1 MAVPEKAYPGLALA
15 PASAHRPGPGTHVH
29 NNTITASILG
39 RPALSASSDPSTKK
53 QILSVLAPPAAN
65 QIPSRLVARSTPVP
79 HPGSTV
85 LAVVIRLQ
93 ATHAACTLL
102 AVDDALCAESAPATL
117 RREDVRGWQTAS
129 VVIHEA
135 FRVGDVVRA
144 RVISVGDRQGYY
156 LSTARNELGVLFAKG
171 ERGGKLEAVSWT
183 EMREPGAEQGEVRKV
198 AKPI

>member
-1 MAVPEKAYPGLALA
+1 MALPKTAHPGLALA
-15 PASAHRPGPGTHVH
+15 PASAHRPGPGTHIY

-39 RPALSASSDPSTKK
+39 RPTLSASSVPNTK
-53 QILSVLAPPAAN
+53 QQVLSVLPHPSAN
-65 QIPSRLVARSTPVP
+65 PIPSRLVARSTPVP
-79 HPGSTV
+79 QPGSTV
-85 LAVVIRLQ
+85 LAVVTRLH

-102 AVDDALCAESAPATL
+102 AVDDALCAEPAPATL
-117 RREDVRGWQTAS
+117 RREDVRGWETAS

-171 ERGGKLEAVSWT
+171 EGGGKLEAVSWT